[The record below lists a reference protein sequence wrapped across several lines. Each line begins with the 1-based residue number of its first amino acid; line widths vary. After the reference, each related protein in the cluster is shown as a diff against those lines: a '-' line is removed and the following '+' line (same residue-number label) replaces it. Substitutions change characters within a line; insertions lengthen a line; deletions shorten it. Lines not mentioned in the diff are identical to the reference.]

1 MLSNTEG
8 SSQSHNQPER
18 TDTITVTPDPDNEP
32 LTEERVR
39 AIVRDE
45 IHELIVAPVVNFA
58 NDMTT
63 VISASAIN
71 GITGL
76 LSGI

>member
-1 MLSNTEG
+1 M
-8 SSQSHNQPER
+8 
-18 TDTITVTPDPDNEP
+18 TVTPDPDNEP

-63 VISASAIN
+63 VISASAITDFV
-71 GITGL
+71 GHQAADPPGAPD
-76 LSGI
+76 SRQAM